1 MLLNLSLGFNGNE
14 NKIIIYQEYS
24 KNKNQGKEISKRD
37 YARKTTWY
45 TSLIKLKFKYQE
57 RWKQIYK

>member
-24 KNKNQGKEISKRD
+24 KNKNQGK
-37 YARKTTWY
+37 
-45 TSLIKLKFKYQE
+45 
-57 RWKQIYK
+57 